1 MKRSAFTMVEMVI
14 ALGIISFMLVL
25 VIPKSTRTFQEW
37 QQKQFWN
44 ELKQEW
50 QLSQVRSQNH
60 GVITDISYDQQDR
73 AIVFC
78 SKNHQR
84 RINVPHTIRVREIKP
99 RTMLSNGYIQ
109 PATWSF
115 IDVLNHEEL
124 DLKIQMAGGG
134 YRIEKKRIYS

>member
-25 VIPKSTRTFQEW
+25 VIPKLTRTFQEW

-60 GVITDISYDQQDR
+60 GEITDISYDQQDR
-73 AIVFC
+73 AIIFC
-78 SKNHQR
+78 SKNNQR
-84 RINVPHTIRVREIKP
+84 RINVPHSIRVREIKP

-109 PATWSF
+109 PAT
-115 IDVLNHEEL
+115 
-124 DLKIQMAGGG
+124 
-134 YRIEKKRIYS
+134 

>member
-44 ELKQEW
+44 ELKQKW

-60 GVITDISYDQQDR
+60 GGNY
-73 AIVFC
+73 
-78 SKNHQR
+78 
-84 RINVPHTIRVREIKP
+84 
-99 RTMLSNGYIQ
+99 
-109 PATWSF
+109 
-115 IDVLNHEEL
+115 
-124 DLKIQMAGGG
+124 
-134 YRIEKKRIYS
+134 